1 MSTYTFTPAT
11 DPGTTPRKLPNG
23 DLVYPDGT
31 IVKAQQQGIKVVGAG
46 NAGQGSGTGGNHLK
60 WDAIKTIAN
69 RGKGGG
75 DDPNAWDSGDIG
87 LIGRMSGVTIEDLK
101 NREMSLTQ
109 TRLEANNYN
118 TLLQQAG
125 VKNPDGTYRVVQFG
139 DTEDSLNS
147 LISDAKST
155 KLDADRF
162 RTEQTAA
169 QQAATINSTAVQDN
183 NRAGTDNANN
193 RNAEVNLQGQ
203 QQDAKFD
210 FEIAKIGLEN
220 DAKMESHK
228 LEMEKWEKGQR
239 RDNITALIAG
249 LATLGAGFA
258 M

>member
-31 IVKAQQQGIKVVGAG
+31 IVKAQQQGIGVVGAG
-46 NAGQGSGTGGNHLK
+46 DAGQGSGTGGNHIK
-60 WDAIKTIAN
+60 WDATKTIVN

-109 TRLEANNYN
+109 TRLEGDNFN
-118 TLLQQAG
+118 TRLQQAG
-125 VKNPDGTYRVVQFG
+125 VMNPDGTYRVVQFG
-139 DTEDSLNS
+139 DTEDSLNA
-147 LISDAKST
+147 LIAST
-155 KLDADRF
+155 EGAKLDADRF
-162 RTEQTAA
+162 RTEQTSA
-169 QQAATINSTAVQDN
+169 QQAATARSTAVQDS
-183 NRAGTDNANN
+183 NRAGIDQANN
-193 RNAEVNLQGQ
+193 NNAEVTLQGQ

-210 FEIAKIGLEN
+210 FEIAKLGLEN
-220 DAKMESHK
+220 DAKTAAHK
-228 LEMEKWEKGQR
+228 LEMEKWEKSQR
-239 RDNITALIAG
+239 RDNVSALIAG